1 MVEPCQSAQEAP
13 CFTAGG
19 CGSYGIIMA
28 LLLHNGYYC

>member
-19 CGSYGIIMA
+19 CGSYGIIIA
-28 LLLHNGYYC
+28 YYGYYC